1 MVLLERLDDSQDPI
15 RKKTTVAINLFF
27 MCKYLPLTAS
37 VSSMLEYMVNAIFIH
52 LDDNNSEIRDAIGV
66 SLRYAARVDPKQVLK
81 SAQAN
86 ITRMKHK

>member
-1 MVLLERLDDSQDPI
+1 
-15 RKKTTVAINLFF
+15 
-27 MCKYLPLTAS
+27 
-37 VSSMLEYMVNAIFIH
+37 MLEYMVNAIFIH